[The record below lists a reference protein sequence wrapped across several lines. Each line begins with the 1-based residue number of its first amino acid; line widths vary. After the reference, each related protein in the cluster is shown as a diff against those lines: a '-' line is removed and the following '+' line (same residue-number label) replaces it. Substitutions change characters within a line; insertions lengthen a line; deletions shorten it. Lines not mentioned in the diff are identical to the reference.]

1 MSPRW
6 GLFLGLSFFYTPI
19 EETPKQKPPLGK
31 LDCYIIPFLKGYIA
45 LTAPKRTD

>member
-31 LDCYIIPFLKGYIA
+31 LDCYITPISTQMSPLGG
-45 LTAPKRTD
+45 